1 MTLFEERPSLD
12 GKAIIALPSITAR
25 GESKI
30 ASVLK
35 HGAGVVSSRAHVQYV
50 VTEQGIANL
59 RGKSL
64 KERAHA
70 LIGFAHTSV
79 RERLLK
85 EAHDLHF
92 A

>member
-1 MTLFEERPSLD
+1 M
-12 GKAIIALPSITAR
+12 
-25 GESKI
+25 
-30 ASVLK
+30 
-35 HGAGVVSSRAHVQYV
+35 VSSRAHVQYV